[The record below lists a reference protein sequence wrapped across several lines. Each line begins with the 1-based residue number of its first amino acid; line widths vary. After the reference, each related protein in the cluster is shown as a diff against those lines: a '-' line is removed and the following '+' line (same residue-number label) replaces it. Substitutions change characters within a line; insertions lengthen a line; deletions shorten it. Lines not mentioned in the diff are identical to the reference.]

1 MVILGSTRTMRRW
14 PLSHTHRKKPD
25 KNHTK
30 HSVLATS
37 CNILQHLATSCNI
50 LQHLATSCNILQL
63 QVSRN
68 GASRDV
74 QHVFKYFKTRSG
86 TNLASTCQYWCY
98 QFCSLTSKTGS
109 GSIKLHHSSYIYI
122 FGRPYLTCA

>member
-50 LQHLATSCNILQL
+50 LQL

-74 QHVFKYFKTRSG
+74 QHVFKYFKARSG

-109 GSIKLHHSSYIYI
+109 GSIKLHHSYSYIMLSIYIYLYI
-122 FGRPYLTCA
+122 FGRPCLTCA